1 MVPHYHLQLIC
12 WNVERII
19 IFWSLLTNII
29 WFYNLKM
36 LGCHGLPTSGAELPC
51 CAILVGT
58 NSKVDLGT
66 VFGPGSPQCL
76 WSLLCDSGKLFAPI
90 TSLVKLKRQL
100 SEIVID
106 QKRVLVLLPP
116 DKGSSFNHFVN
127 FLPKYERKW
136 KNVVSTTRPSFDRMN
151 LVL

>member
-1 MVPHYHLQLIC
+1 
-12 WNVERII
+12 
-19 IFWSLLTNII
+19 
-29 WFYNLKM
+29 M

-58 NSKVDLGT
+58 NCEVDLGT

-100 SEIVID
+100 SGIVID

-116 DKGSSFNHFVN
+116 DKGSSFNHLVN
-127 FLPKYERKW
+127 FCQNMKGNEKCCFYHKTLFWQDELCPTGKYCKYSKKTEIP
-136 KNVVSTTRPSFDRMN
+136 NN
-151 LVL
+151 N